1 MKTKLNILFALVTL
15 ALTSSLTAQTTAMNF
30 SGVDCNGNNVDL
42 FSDLEA
48 GKAVVLFF
56 YMPNCSACPP
66 HAKKI
71 QKMGET
77 INATY
82 PGMFKAYAF
91 PYQNSTTCTYS
102 NSWVTNNNIP
112 LFAPMDSGAV
122 QVANYGGFAMPT
134 TVLLGGL
141 NKDILFAA
149 NANNSNDP
157 GDTTTIKNAIL
168 ALFAQNQ
175 LAVKETNLFDIQTYP
190 NPATDVLTLSFE
202 ATSETPFTFELCTMD
217 GKMVYTETNKYS
229 GLIKKEI
236 KLATFEKGNYLLKV
250 SSENQGTFTKQI
262 SIQ

>member
-1 MKTKLNILFALVTL
+1 MKTKLNILL
-15 ALTSSLTAQTTAMNF
+15 AIFSLILTSSLTAQTTAMNF

-91 PYQNSTTCTYS
+91 PYQNSTTCAYS

-122 QVANYGGFAMPT
+122 QVAYYGGFAMPT

-141 NKDILFAA
+141 NKEILFAA
-149 NANNSNDP
+149 NANNSNNP
-157 GDTTTIKNAIL
+157 GDTTAMKDAIL
-168 ALFAQNQ
+168 TLFAQNQ
-175 LAVKETNLFDIQTYP
+175 LVVKEAKLFDVQTYP
-190 NPATDVLTLSFE
+190 NPARDVLTLSFE
-202 ATSETPFTFELCTMD
+202 ATKEAVFTIELCTMD
-217 GKMVYTETNKYS
+217 GKMVYSETNKHS

-236 KLATFEKGNYLLKV
+236 KLDAFEKGNYLLKV
-250 SSENQGTFTKQI
+250 SADNQGTFTKQI